1 MKFFSSLQVYVRMVY
16 GNFINNKKYKTTE
29 TLDGGKFSG
38 VPWVSAM
45 IEGRGRYQDP
55 LTGLYFKIISSV
67 TKCFVAIQVCM
78 FSAIR
83 LCCVPGTYAATQK
96 SSCVYTLAS
105 GTNSSQKVWLFLT
118 LRASVKAGYEGCT

>member
-1 MKFFSSLQVYVRMVY
+1 MKFLSCLQVYVRMVY

-55 LTGLYFKIISSV
+55 LTGMFFKIIFFYMKR
-67 TKCFVAIQVCM
+67 T
-78 FSAIR
+78 
-83 LCCVPGTYAATQK
+83 
-96 SSCVYTLAS
+96 AS
-105 GTNSSQKVWLFLT
+105 LHVFQ
-118 LRASVKAGYEGCT
+118 